1 MGAHLVNGAC
11 RFSEGADE
19 TRDRMGRFEAKV
31 TTPLG
36 VDVSDV
42 WDYVMMHDDWR
53 LPYVLSV
60 SKLTE
65 GDAVVGS
72 RFENQLKGGGRT
84 WTVINEITS
93 YEPPHKLSW
102 KQTNDEGPTKTI
114 QGGYLIDSVDGAT
127 TFTLHTTLETRGMSA
142 GPVWLNKWILVSRV
156 YPRFLSQLRQAIS
169 E

>member
-1 MGAHLVNGAC
+1 MGI
-11 RFSEGADE
+11 
-19 TRDRMGRFEAKV
+19 FEAKV
-31 TTPLG
+31 TAQLG
-36 VDVSDV
+36 VDVSDA
-42 WDYVMMHDDWR
+42 WDYVMTHDDWR

-65 GDAVVGS
+65 GDADVGS
-72 RFENQLKGGGRT
+72 RFENKLKGGGRS

-114 QGGYLIDSVDGAT
+114 KGTYLLESVDGAT

-142 GPVWLNKWILVSRV
+142 GPVWLNKWILVRQV
-156 YPRFLSQLRQAIS
+156 YPRFLSQLRQALD